1 MPTDD
6 ADGIHYED
14 EARILELVRDVAVTL
29 DKSKKLTYQK
39 KPGMG
44 MPDDFMERMSNHY
57 VRAMERKNNMGKL
70 GLTPKEG
77 GGKVTAKKIRKDS
90 AADKAGILKGDQVI
104 AINGK
109 AIDSLF
115 TMRRALA
122 GKMKGESVEVVYKRG
137 RKTTSTTAVLE

>member
-1 MPTDD
+1 
-6 ADGIHYED
+6 
-14 EARILELVRDVAVTL
+14 
-29 DKSKKLTYQK
+29 
-39 KPGMG
+39 MG
-44 MPDDFMERMSNHY
+44 DHY

-77 GGKVTAKKIRKDS
+77 VGKITAKKIRKDS

-104 AINGK
+104 SIDGQ

-115 TMRRALA
+115 AMRRALA

-137 RKTTSTTAVLE
+137 RKTTSATAILE